1 MLHCLLFQL
10 PSCNLGHGTSA
21 PRRTHPLSSL
31 NSLLYL
37 LFLLQSQW
45 KTQQHLTCTETTV
58 HHGDQHRSTVSWKF
72 MTASTCFLLLYVQII
87 FALKDRR
94 LLLAYWSIT
103 NTSPILTPWPP
114 IHLSRFS
121 SGWLHCLTK
130 VMLFHLSVCCINGML
145 TLPISTSATLSWM
158 PCHQ

>member
-87 FALKDRR
+87 SALKDRW

-103 NTSPILTPWPP
+103 NTSHNPMATHTPFQILFWMAS
-114 IHLSRFS
+114 L
-121 SGWLHCLTK
+121 CLTK

-145 TLPISTSATLSWM
+145 TLPISTSATRSRM